1 MGRAAERSR
10 TVGQAAAPSETAAG
24 VPHPGPPPARIRR
37 VLTTRAGGRSSP
49 PYAGFNLGDHVGD
62 DPAAVAANRRRLGE
76 GIGLGPERVAWMH
89 QVHGTDVAVV
99 EEPGQDTPTADA
111 LVTDRP
117 RLALAVV
124 VADCVPVLLADP
136 YAGVVAA
143 AHAGRRG
150 AADGVL
156 PRTLEAMTELG
167 AEPARV
173 EALLGPSVC
182 GQCYEVPAALRDEV
196 EAQLPGSAST
206 TRVGTPG
213 LDLRAGLRRQLAG
226 LGLTRIDADGRCTF
240 EDDQLFSHRRA
251 QPTGRL
257 AAVTWWEYA
266 RP

>member
-1 MGRAAERSR
+1 MAAGSRSA
-10 TVGQAAAPSETAAG
+10 TAHGADGGGPAPS
-24 VPHPGPPPARIRR
+24 VRVRR
-37 VLTTRAGGRSSP
+37 VLTTRAGGRSAP
-49 PYAGFNLGDHVGD
+49 PYDRFNLGDHVGD
-62 DPAAVAANRRRLGE
+62 DPYAVAANRRRLGE
-76 GIGLGPERVAWMH
+76 GIGLGPERVAWMN

-99 EEPGQDTPTADA
+99 TDAGGETPTADA

-136 YAGVVAA
+136 GAGVVAA

-150 AADGVL
+150 AADGIL
-156 PRTLEAMTELG
+156 ERTLEAMTELG
-167 AEPARV
+167 AETGRV
-173 EALLGPSVC
+173 EVLLGPAIC
-182 GQCYEVPAALRDEV
+182 GEDYEVPAAMRDEV
-196 EAQLPGSAST
+196 DAVLPGSASQ
-206 TRVGTPG
+206 TRIGTPS
-213 LDLRAGLRRQLAG
+213 LDLRAGLRRRLAD
-226 LGLTRIDADGRCTF
+226 LGVTRVDTDGRCTF

>member
-1 MGRAAERSR
+1 
-10 TVGQAAAPSETAAG
+10 VAAPTESAARAPQEG
-24 VPHPGPPPARIRR
+24 RPPARVRR
-37 VLTTRAGGRSSP
+37 VLTTRAGGRSAA
-49 PYAGFNLGDHVGD
+49 PYDAFNLGDHVGD
-62 DPAAVAANRRRLGE
+62 DPAAVAANRRRLGQ

-89 QVHGTDVAVV
+89 QVHGTDVVAV
-99 EEPGQDTPTADA
+99 EDPGQETPTADA

-150 AADGVL
+150 AAEGVL
-156 PRTLEAMTELG
+156 PRTLEVMAELG

-173 EALLGPSVC
+173 EVLLGPAVC
-182 GQCYEVPAALRDEV
+182 GACYEVPPAMRDEV
-196 EAQLPGSAST
+196 EAQLPGSASI

-226 LGLTRIDADGRCTF
+226 LGLTRVDTDARCTF

-251 QPTGRL
+251 QPTGRF

>member
-1 MGRAAERSR
+1 M
-10 TVGQAAAPSETAAG
+10 AAPSGTPSATSS
-24 VPHPGPPPARIRR
+24 PPVRVRR
-37 VLTTRAGGRSSP
+37 VFTTRAGGRSAA
-49 PYAGFNLGDHVGD
+49 PYASFNLGDHVGD

-89 QVHGTDVAVV
+89 QVHGTDVATVT
-99 EEPGQDTPTADA
+99 EPGGGTPTADA

-136 YAGVVAA
+136 GAGVVAA

-156 PRTLEAMTELG
+156 DRTLEAMAALG
-167 AEPARV
+167 ADTGRV
-173 EALLGPSVC
+173 EALLGPAVC
-182 GQCYEVPAALRDEV
+182 GECYEVPAAMRDEV
-196 EAQLPGSAST
+196 EAALPGSAST

-213 LDLRAGLRRQLAG
+213 LDLRAGLRRRLAE
-226 LGLTRIDADGRCTF
+226 LGVTRVDTDGRCTF

-257 AAVTWWEYA
+257 AGVTWWEYA

>member
-1 MGRAAERSR
+1 
-10 TVGQAAAPSETAAG
+10 VAAAPGETAAG

-37 VLTTRAGGRSSP
+37 VLTTRAGGRSAP

-89 QVHGTDVAVV
+89 QVHGTGVAVV

-124 VADCVPVLLADP
+124 VADCVPVLLAAR
-136 YAGVVAA
+136 YSFFSAA
-143 AHAGRRG
+143 PHGAPHG

-156 PRTLEAMTELG
+156 PRTLEVMTELG

-196 EAQLPGSAST
+196 EASLPGSAST

>member
-1 MGRAAERSR
+1 
-10 TVGQAAAPSETAAG
+10 VAAPSGSPSATSS
-24 VPHPGPPPARIRR
+24 PPVRVRR
-37 VLTTRAGGRSSP
+37 VFTTRAGGRSAG
-49 PYAGFNLGDHVGD
+49 PYASFNLGDHVGD

-99 EEPGQDTPTADA
+99 TEPGGETPTADA

-136 YAGVVAA
+136 GAGVVAA

-156 PRTLEAMTELG
+156 DRTLESMAALG
-167 AEPARV
+167 AETGRV
-173 EALLGPSVC
+173 EALLGPAVC
-182 GQCYEVPAALRDEV
+182 GQCYEVPAAMRDEV
-196 EAQLPGSAST
+196 EAALPGSAST

-213 LDLRAGLRRQLAG
+213 LDLRAGLRRR
-226 LGLTRIDADGRCTF
+226 LGELGVTRVDTDGRCTF

-251 QPTGRL
+251 RPTGRL
-257 AAVTWWEYA
+257 AGVTWWEYA

>member
-1 MGRAAERSR
+1 M
-10 TVGQAAAPSETAAG
+10 V
-24 VPHPGPPPARIRR
+24 
-37 VLTTRAGGRSSP
+37 TTRAGGRSAA
-49 PYAGFNLGDHVGD
+49 PYASFNLGDHVGD

-76 GIGLGPERVAWMH
+76 GIGLGPERVAWMN
-89 QVHGTDVAVV
+89 QVHGTDVATVASADG
-99 EEPGQDTPTADA
+99 PTPTADA

-136 YAGVVAA
+136 TAGVVGA

-156 PRTLEAMTELG
+156 ARTLEAMTELG
-167 AEPARV
+167 AETGQV
-173 EALLGPSVC
+173 EVLLGPAVC
-182 GQCYEVPAALRDEV
+182 GHCYEVPGAMRDEV
-196 EAQLPGSAST
+196 EAALPGSAAT
-206 TRVGTPG
+206 TRIGTPG
-213 LDLRAGLRRQLAG
+213 LDLRAGLRRALAD
-226 LGLTRIDADGRCTF
+226 LGVTRVDTDTRCTF